1 MSTPAERR
9 ERKQRRRAA
18 GWALIG
24 VATVASLVGI
34 FALFIQTRVTVV
46 GGGGNYFCGGVIDGL
61 SLSGVGG
68 AICAEALSGYVVAV
82 VVAGVVALAGFVGG
96 GILLARTR

>member
-9 ERKQRRRAA
+9 ERKQRRRSA

-24 VATVASLVGI
+24 VAVIATLVGI
-34 FALFIQTRVTVV
+34 FALFIQTQVTVV
-46 GGGGNYFCGGVIDGL
+46 SGGNYFCGGVIDGF

-68 AICAEALSGYVVAV
+68 AICAEALSGYLVAV
-82 VVAGVVALAGFVGG
+82 VVAGVVALAGFVAG
-96 GILLARTR
+96 GILVARTR

>member
-9 ERKQRRRAA
+9 ERKQRRRSA

-24 VATVASLVGI
+24 VATIATLVGI
-34 FALFIQTRVTVV
+34 FALFIQTQVTVV
-46 GGGGNYFCGGVIDGL
+46 GGGGIYFCGGVIDGF

-68 AICAEALSGYVVAV
+68 AICAEALSGYLMAV
-82 VVAGVVALAGFVGG
+82 VMAGVVALAGFVAG
-96 GILLARTR
+96 GIVLARTR